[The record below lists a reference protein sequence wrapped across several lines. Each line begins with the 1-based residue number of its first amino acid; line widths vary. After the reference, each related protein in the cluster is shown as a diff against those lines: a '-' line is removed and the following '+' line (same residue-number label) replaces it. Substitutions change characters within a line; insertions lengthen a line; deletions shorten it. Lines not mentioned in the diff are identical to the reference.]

1 MEGEKNQR
9 SNKKLNLC
17 KKCKKLKKGKFCNK
31 CGSSLEEI
39 KNHDGESLSNTVA
52 DTDVKK
58 DGISAPEQKSCTE
71 INNSG
76 LDVVRNEENQSLPKN
91 TNQMNGEYS
100 SCSVDGSESFDGISV
115 SEQKMCIDLISSGL
129 DVVRSEENQTLSQ
142 NHNLKNDENNN
153 STVDRIENSDVS
165 EQKSCMEVNN
175 SGLDVVKSKEN
186 QSLPKNRNLMN
197 DEINN
202 SLADT
207 SESPDGISVPEQKSC
222 AEVKNSGLDVV
233 KSEENQSLSK
243 NNIIMNDG
251 KNSSSDDRLETSDG
265 ISAFEQK
272 TCIEVNT
279 SGLDFVRSEEN
290 QTLPQNHNLKN
301 DENNNSIVDRME
313 NSDGISVPE
322 QKPCMEVSNS
332 GLDEVKNKENQNL
345 SKNSN
350 PKNDENISF
359 SDNRSESSSDL
370 LHNKDNLSI
379 EHKSEIEAVKNEM
392 KNKTVSLDNSKNNIS
407 EVTQMCISPQDN
419 NYKEEHKNELPS
431 EGSSSCDR
439 SFGNKDNDQ
448 LAQHNLSFGGKKVD
462 TQCSESRS
470 SSCLNKKDTD
480 VNKPTKT
487 TMELRSTNKQ
497 KSDDTGSTHKASY
510 ADQAKKNLSNQEGVV
525 KYTVW
530 NSIIYIKFFYILQ
543 KRVENLGISF
553 GNDCLGGW
561 KGVGVKMIPLSNDS
575 EGVIYTGDLKIN
587 KECIQ
592 TPLEYKYVI
601 QGKQK
606 TWEFL
611 HLAGSLINSNRV
623 LKVSLDDIELG
634 LIYQV
639 DDCFLHENREN
650 NLGFISWVKSK
661 ILGNDDRFTLFQVL
675 FKRYLNLLNNNPDMD
690 IVHKTMFIRGL
701 YSGFYDAYTA
711 KNGDLSLWLKLDNH
725 FEPLRELLVYLE
737 GQVKKDSYNDIET
750 ISSNLSLLVIFYKN
764 DHLIKQINMNFL
776 CSAFNN
782 LSLENKNYDCDSL
795 STMLKEFFSPKYLS
809 MIKKSLESLLEYWFS
824 KSDFIN
830 NDMVHVWCYAVV
842 MVHILSEENKNYLK
856 LQDFD
861 KSNCGLPAYFIK
873 MQKRKLILETFNNLN
888 KIQISLK
895 KDRLLQRGLVYLM
908 EPQCFHYALNT
919 GYFNERLLINMITF
933 RLSSANQ
940 KELNE
945 FQNFLNGLMTNIP
958 KEEKKRAH
966 VVEAMFNMLLKV
978 FEKIKLANYS
988 FSFVS
993 IILNC
998 IETFTKS
1005 IDQKDTLLALHKETS
1020 KTLSTIKSI
1029 LPDYFVKWDDK
1040 EIIPTQLKLMQIL
1053 SRFQVNGK
1061 RYFQED
1067 LVNILQSKLRQTDNM
1082 LLFKFY
1088 CELDIKLYDEEI
1100 ASELS
1105 RYFFLTIDA
1114 LINQA
1119 DFLNLLPSVSQNYC
1133 TTLLTKYISNKWCD
1147 LQSTEDK
1154 LNFCLDWQPFKVFLQ
1169 VIKNVTNED
1178 AAQVIN
1184 DYISVMQNLCKN
1196 IEDGNIRISLFSYL
1210 SKKKITLF
1218 ELTKVFGFDTCENIE
1233 TYFAARVTQMN
1244 VFNRVCDTVKYTLQ
1258 MFKQV
1263 FPNIEMNKVVLEEKL
1278 QLSDILLKDVFKE
1291 MLNNDQFNEE
1301 ESEEEKIIYIHEND
1315 RVSYEKQADEE
1326 INDCDVANKELSE
1339 NVSNSDADN
1348 NELSDEEVSD
1358 NDVSN
1363 EELGDEE
1370 VSDNNVNNEELGDEE
1385 VSDNDVSNEESSD
1398 EDVSDNEISNEELS
1412 DEDVSDNDISNKES
1426 NDEDLSDKEVVNE
1439 ELSYEYIDQNLA
1451 DKELSDRDVT
1461 DDYIIEKEQVNYDIY
1476 HSILSHSKPSMASK
1490 KKSYNEIL
1498 VDKACDF
1505 FTVSRFWFNYSSE
1518 VMNHNLASNLLFQ
1531 KKLEFFLMSYSN
1543 STFDLHSDLLIRLVY
1558 IPINED
1564 LTAYVQSVLSCKISL
1579 SDLSTVIPNY
1589 KVEVYT
1595 EELKNISEYLH
1606 LNFSRD
1612 KFDRSMAKI
1621 KSVFLMKKYYDVASN
1636 AFQVKEQL
1644 KLKGDFSALQ
1654 CIMRPVNEFE
1664 ELEDVTSCE
1673 NNEFLF
1679 QTLTPTI
1686 NEIFK
1691 SISSCMLFFTWI
1703 SDNLKTPKEVKV
1715 FVEIMSTAAGETD
1728 YDVDRVK
1735 CFEACCLAF
1744 NDVIF
1749 NLNNKSGFKELLQTC
1764 QQIEEKMKNDP
1775 NIIKKLIDTN
1785 NNIEW
1790 FINAQKSQGSV
1801 ATKTIMEAQT
1811 ANRNGCFIIGNHG
1824 NNNGDFI
1831 VTKLS
1836 DVVKFEIR
1844 NSTEKVYTPKTYTL
1858 EEVNDLQSRLMLLGG
1873 DIGGTSSL
1881 DQQKEKDYFIEVVEV
1896 IMRLGH
1902 AYMMLCDAGDVNY
1915 INWKKTFLC
1924 NIESDKEN
1932 LLADLRIETEKIE
1945 KKLTEWNNIL
1955 KSIRSVNPVINHFT
1969 VRQCLFLQK
1978 HLYLL
1983 SKDSKYCNKLPS
1995 QFYSLLKF
2003 FGHDVTSS
2011 NIKNAFSLSHSL
2023 LGKNQSTKDDWKK
2036 VKSQSNFEEMTAI
2049 EIQNIVNLLQDEYDI
2064 SETVAWA
2071 AILNVFPY
2079 REGKAILWCNK
2090 QSPDDDQI
2098 IEFELEARKR
2108 YEQLVNLNNCDEV
2121 LSGNGN
2127 IIENETYIS
2136 LEELGCFFKEY
2147 IEIIKF
2153 QQAKR
2158 IIPKYINKDKPSL
2171 FILPRDEILY
2181 ALLNIYL
2188 YDSGSFPSSEEVLLC
2203 DNSVSIEE
2211 IELLILRAYHNKDGL
2226 YCLVIDDSLQY
2237 EVCEKA
2243 YNFLQETMKLENMS
2257 PLIVFCS
2264 SESQNESYFA
2274 TALENYKIKIPICIK
2289 RENICKKILDGLE
2302 KKLVDKNIGIH
2313 LNGSIYKAL
2322 VVQSKKSGMGKSFC
2336 VEKCGD
2342 QLSIQ
2347 LDSYYQRMPM
2357 VEKKASM
2364 VTIPVHGTTVNVNS
2378 IVEALLEFDE
2388 IPNLRFPRLYHFDI
2402 NPMVKEGLDSFLFNL
2417 VILGSLKT
2425 STGKLWRM
2433 NDNDTCIIEITIDHT
2448 EGHLHSDTSK
2458 SPEGVVINMLPFV
2471 TCLSPCEVLKSLSDQ
2486 TTLTQDLWYDTKEY
2500 LKSSTQRVCQ
2510 YLNIYDGKIVQ
2521 PQISQH
2527 RTPNSSEHRT
2537 VLSPSRRAISP
2548 IKKEVSRRYLSEA
2561 YIHQTLDNFVY
2572 NSSQPNMTLSDCLQ
2586 ILLKYCGV
2594 RDPCWSELRNFVHFF
2609 NSQLIDCENSVFTS
2623 AVCANDLRGFKHFVV
2638 KFLLEMSQDFSTH
2651 SLSYDTLVNNP
2662 FMVQLKRHWEH
2673 SLHPYLFFNQD
2684 HATMTF
2690 FGFNIDYRGNLFDPE
2705 TRLIIKENIMSPELY
2720 NDINRQMAGC
2730 LNTNYNDLKR
2740 KQKLELI
2747 CRVLGVPTFD
2757 PDPTYE
2763 LTVDNLKKIL
2773 AIHMRLRCII
2783 PVIMMGETGC
2793 GKTKLIKFMSALQ
2806 AGSPNIRNMLL
2817 VKVHGG
2823 VTHQDILMRIE
2834 QAKRLAKK
2842 NFDNYMI
2849 NTILFFDEA
2858 NTSDAIGLIKEIMV
2872 DKRAD
2877 GKPLGLAECG
2887 LEIIAACNPYRKHT
2901 RTMIEKLE
2909 SAGLGYH
2916 VKSPYEKIGDIPL
2929 RQLVYRVHPL
2939 PKSMVPLVWDFGQLN
2954 PETEKTYARQ
2964 IIMRYI
2970 KQKALPDEPIFFKLI
2985 INVLAESQVYMRKK
2999 EDECH
3004 FVSLRDVERVLM
3016 ATSWFYRKINILLHN
3031 MDSNISDMS
3040 EVEKMCLSLIYALH
3054 VCYIAKLED
3063 RDSYRKNISKYFKA
3077 SGFACDANRIKE
3089 EVYRLQK
3096 SFLKGIDLEENIAQ
3110 NEALCENVFMMV
3122 ICIELRIPLFVVGKP
3137 GSSKSLAKSIVQDSM
3152 QGKMSKSVLFKEFKQ
3167 IFMLSYQCSPLSTAE
3182 RIINTFRQCSRFQ
3195 VEKDL
3200 DTFASVVVLDE
3211 VGLAEDSPRM
3221 PLKAL
3226 HSLLEDGTDG
3236 SEDLTADGSEFKDKR
3251 VAFIGISNWSLDPAK
3266 MNRGIM
3272 LYRGQPS
3279 VDELVLTARDICSG
3293 DKVICGKIAMLFEPL
3308 TKGYFKVY
3316 EEQNECKVLIN
3327 CKKEE
3332 FFGLRDFYS
3341 LIKLVFC
3348 YARKLKDS
3356 PSISDI
3362 KYAVKRN
3369 FSGLQEVNT
3378 WKIFKSF
3385 LPQNLSKA
3393 ERTFDVLSM
3402 IKDSIADQCPCYVVR
3417 GKNAKRHCLSSRYLL
3432 LMTEDFSA
3440 LPIIDSLYEK
3450 EKYKSCII
3458 FGSSFPKDQEFT
3470 QVCRDINRIKI
3481 CMETGTKV
3489 VLLNMENLYESL
3501 YDALNQYYVSLGGE
3515 NYVDLGIGTHRV
3527 KCRVH
3532 EGFRLIVIADRAN
3545 VYNTFPIPLINRLEK
3560 HFLTLSNGMPPDK
3573 LKVVEKLKEWATHFS
3588 CVKSTTH
3595 EFRPSDSF
3603 IGYTEDTC
3611 ASIVLKLSKIYNDS
3625 VEIFE
3630 EGCKLLL
3637 KLATPDSLSRVM
3649 KSPLKNQFG
3658 FIQKIF
3664 YEQFHSSL
3672 ISFLYA
3678 ELGNEDSKFMQVTTF
3693 SKLLSPI
3700 QKESLTLE
3708 LIGFKVEMAS
3718 LMQFETERLFREFI
3732 RVSFNSADS
3741 NERTLII
3748 IQVNN
3753 AQERKKLIACA
3764 QYICKEMREQFKV
3777 KKISILFILQLNYKS
3792 NCLNLL
3798 SSLSFW
3804 DCSHI
3809 DELCCS
3815 NMPSFIKH
3823 TGKSL
3828 YDIFCN
3834 VDGEEKS
3841 KLIGLII
3848 GSIQMTTRQISER
3861 KKLSVDEVSER
3872 INKITA
3878 LLKSQPQD
3886 MEYLFVTTIM
3896 ELIQSN
3902 LKKEENN
3909 ILPDYIN
3916 NWVQYEAVEQKYIKN
3931 YGTFQQALCYYVE
3944 DRIVPILS
3952 SIISNIDSFGNL
3964 SILFKQPSYTD
3975 LWLNIFSKTN
3985 CSSIQVYNESEV
3997 SFQCKFPF
4005 SNRLCHEI
4013 ELVIKN
4019 VVQPDDNFNKH
4030 DYKLIYDT
4038 LSSLPMASL
4047 TLGLSK
4053 SNVDDYI
4060 YDLVRLLFP
4069 YQTERSYE
4077 VLAFGL
4083 VFFGKNVVTARS
4095 KFFSSLK
4102 TVGDLD
4108 NSIYDITAIHIVL
4121 NTRVIQERIGNM
4133 ALILRNH
4140 PEISDM
4146 ISLNSPIDIDI
4157 LILEK
4162 LVSIVNRLEMSPFSM
4177 NKIKHLHFL
4186 IQNILDIKFEGC
4198 GSLTTRKISEIR
4210 VQWCKLRICERF
4222 SEFVFHPSSCFCS
4235 HQTGLLHL
4243 FKKSLDKLD
4252 DDMLTKDSWATVEN
4266 FLKEDA
4272 INFCSDFNDNLI
4284 YRDLNKC
4291 MTCDGISDGKDI
4303 EILLPCC
4310 KRNFTLCIH
4319 RILFKTNKCP
4329 SCNEVFEKE
4338 VIFKESLQRRHM
4350 IFEREEFKKRCNSFY
4365 AEVVT
4370 EFYFARRN
4378 FNLIESDVSKKIL
4391 EFVFSAPATSNLLS
4405 DISNVDSTSIIC
4417 SYLLQQLIQRS
4428 YNDVESYLQE
4438 HIQRLFDNENK
4449 SQLLS
4454 AATFFVY
4461 CFEDKLQL
4469 EHFVLK
4475 KNSIINASFLDAV
4488 SEGLHDIHDLEEK
4501 FTLDS
4506 SNTNPKFLESIASAR
4521 LFLGYSADILYSW
4534 FAKENK
4540 DMQLKKNF
4548 NSFFATLGKFLI
4560 KYKNTSM
4567 HIYVLKQIVRKNGVE
4582 SLKKI
4587 LMEVDAD
4594 WLVFEEKENYIE
4606 SYDKLLI
4613 YGENYKNLYNSLV
4626 TKVLEDDQSGLSQLE
4641 TDIEKTNSETMLWLA
4656 IPKAIQNLHKF
4667 HDNIISRVQHRS
4679 QIQICQS
4686 LLNNFKSYEQFS
4698 DILYHFWVVV
4708 NSGRPAVELFSLL
4721 VMDPQKVKNW
4731 FFPAMPSDTFAE
4743 VFDLNKTDKFSSFA
4757 FYTCPQGHP
4766 YAITECG
4773 RPWVTDKCPTCFLPI
4788 GGKSHRPVDG
4798 NQAVASRNDS
4808 TKPGHCLG
4816 LSSERSTFSIPQRG
4830 LTPASAT
4837 LQTLLINLSLFI
4849 STLLG
4854 NEKEVS
4860 ELVYPRVSTL
4870 QLKTFF
4876 LAHLEKDFVLLSNII
4891 AKNDDETNTVLHLLF
4906 KYLLDCDL
4914 QDQLLELRDKASRNQ
4929 FENTFHQAVVQP
4941 FFCTLN
4947 DQFESYNKCLLTDQ
4961 CITNSPLMRH
4971 IYEIDDKDNN
4981 KDSSMTL
4988 KNPQLWFYRQ
4998 SVSIES
5004 LKNFVQLKINAGAA
5018 KDIPI
5023 LLMILEQES
5032 ILNAIKDLSSILE
5045 LQIFLQHEFNYK
5057 LDKQTAVDKNV
5068 KQFLTEFPKENQG
5081 LLQKLFKCF
5090 IKAWNESRVHFTAR
5104 QMKLDHNLHSI
5115 KLDLNSKL
5123 AYFISSSSDHG
5134 LCAAMLM
5141 DFLAFKQNELLL
5153 ECQLINSIHVFQ
5165 QVHISKLKKNDIIS
5179 YERERDL
5186 LPLVY
5191 KHCEYSLDVV
5201 GSPKIEY
5208 NLDAIQKHLFEKVIF
5223 GKSIIN
5229 IEIIQFLFRDGLKS
5243 LNFPSLR
5250 SNVKQTDV
5258 PYSEQQSMLEEFN
5271 NITDISKAL
5280 RAVETAIGILAYTG
5294 GDPNM
5299 FYRKYLQDILRM
5311 DECEYLSNGKMQN
5324 FIRLT
5329 HLHSVWLMLTRERAC
5344 RIYTSKQQVPFQIN
5358 EFFMVEDL
5366 DDQVIEKQ
5374 KKKFR
5379 QFDTIE
5385 ILSLVTEYIV
5395 LELPLRKE
5403 LDATMMLAE
5412 AFQIYGYG
5420 SSAVDQINEEFQLK
5434 HIYMFWKMVAS
5445 LV

>member
-9 SNKKLNLC
+9 ANKKLCKSLC
-17 KKCKKLKKGKFCNK
+17 KKCNKFKKGKFCNK
-31 CGSSLEEI
+31 CGSALEEI
-39 KNHDGESLSNTVA
+39 KNNDGESLSNTVA

-58 DGISAPEQKSCTE
+58 DGISAPEIKSCLEINNSGLDVVRNEGNQSLPENSNQMNEENNSSSVNGPESFDGIYVSEQKSCVE
-71 INNSG
+71 VNNSGLDVVISKENQSLPKNRNLMNDENNNSLADRSESFNGISVHEKKSCAEVKNSG

-91 TNQMNGEYS
+91 NNIM
-100 SCSVDGSESFDGISV
+100 
-115 SEQKMCIDLISSGL
+115 
-129 DVVRSEENQTLSQ
+129 
-142 NHNLKNDENNN
+142 NDENN
-153 STVDRIENSDVS
+153 
-165 EQKSCMEVNN
+165 
-175 SGLDVVKSKEN
+175 
-186 QSLPKNRNLMN
+186 
-197 DEINN
+197 
-202 SLADT
+202 
-207 SESPDGISVPEQKSC
+207 
-222 AEVKNSGLDVV
+222 
-233 KSEENQSLSK
+233 
-243 NNIIMNDG
+243 
-251 KNSSSDDRLETSDG
+251 SSSVDRLETSDG
-265 ISAFEQK
+265 F
-272 TCIEVNT
+272 
-279 SGLDFVRSEEN
+279 
-290 QTLPQNHNLKN
+290 
-301 DENNNSIVDRME
+301 
-313 NSDGISVPE
+313 SVPE
-322 QKPCMEVSNS
+322 QNSCMEVSNS
-332 GLDEVKNKENQNL
+332 GLDEVKNKENENL
-345 SKNSN
+345 SNYSN
-350 PKNDENISF
+350 LKKAENNIS
-359 SDNRSESSSDL
+359 SVNRSESSSDL

-379 EHKSEIEAVKNEM
+379 EHKSEIETVKNKI
-392 KNKTVSLDNSKNNIS
+392 KNKTVALDNSKNNSS
-407 EVTQMCISPQDN
+407 EVTQMCVPPQDFN
-419 NYKEEHKNELPS
+419 NKQEDKNELPS

-470 SSCLNKKDTD
+470 SSCSNKKDTD
-480 VNKPTKT
+480 VNDEQTCNLSKKPTKT

-497 KSDDTGSTHKASY
+497 KSDDIDHPHKVSY
-510 ADQAKKNLSNQEGVV
+510 ADQVKKNPLNQEGLV
-525 KYTVW
+525 KNTVL
-530 NSIIYIKFFYILQ
+530 NSIIWIKFFYISQ

-553 GNDCLGGW
+553 GHDCLGGW
-561 KGVGVKMIPLSNDS
+561 RGIGVHMKPLSNDS
-575 EGVIYTGDLKIN
+575 EGVIYSGDLNIN

-623 LKVSLDDIELG
+623 LKVSLDDMELG
-634 LIYQV
+634 LFYQV
-639 DDCFLHENREN
+639 DDCFLHESREN
-650 NLGFISWVKSK
+650 NLGLISWVKSK
-661 ILGNDDRFTLFQVL
+661 ILGNDDRYNLFQVL
-675 FKRYLNLLNNNPDMD
+675 FKRYLNLLNNNPDFN
-690 IVHKTMFIRGL
+690 IVQKTIFIRGL

-711 KNGDLSLWLKLDNH
+711 KNGVLSPWLKLDNH
-725 FEPLRELLVYLE
+725 FEPLRELLSYLE
-737 GQVKKDSYNDIET
+737 GEVKKDSYYGIET
-750 ISSNLSLLVIFYKN
+750 INSSLSLLVIFYKN
-764 DHLIKQINMNFL
+764 DRFMKQTNMNFL
-776 CSAFNN
+776 CSAFNT
-782 LSLENKNYDCDSL
+782 LSLENKSHDCDSL
-795 STMLKEFFSPKYLS
+795 LAMLKCFFSPKYLS

-824 KSDFIN
+824 KSDVIN
-830 NDMVHVWCYAVV
+830 NYMVHVWCYPVV
-842 MVHILSEENKNYLK
+842 MIHILSEENKNNLK

-861 KSNCGLPAYFIK
+861 KSNCGLPAYIIN
-873 MQKRKLILETFNNLN
+873 MQKRKLILEIFNNLD
-888 KIQISLK
+888 KIQNSLK

-908 EPQCFHYALNT
+908 EPQHFHYALNT
-919 GYFNERLLINMITF
+919 GYFKERLLVNMVTF
-933 RLSSANQ
+933 RLSSASQ

-945 FQNFLNGLMTNIP
+945 FQKFLSGLMTIIP
-958 KEEKKRAH
+958 KKEKKRAH
-966 VVEAMFNMLLKV
+966 VVEALFYMLLKV
-978 FEKIKLANYS
+978 FEKIRLPDYS
-988 FSFVS
+988 FNFVS

-998 IETFTKS
+998 IETFYKS
-1005 IDQKDTLLALHKETS
+1005 IDQKDTLQALHKETS

-1029 LPDYFVKWDDK
+1029 LPDYFVEWDDK
-1040 EIIPTQLKLMQIL
+1040 EIIATQLKLMQIL
-1053 SRFQVNGK
+1053 SRFQVDGK
-1061 RYFQED
+1061 RYFQGA
-1067 LVNILQSKLRQTDNM
+1067 LVNILQTKLKQSDKM
-1082 LLFKFY
+1082 QLFKFY
-1088 CELDIKLYDEEI
+1088 CELDIKLYNEEI
-1100 ASELS
+1100 TSELNS
-1105 RYFFLTIDA
+1105 YFFLTIDA

-1119 DFLNLLPSVSQNYC
+1119 NFLNLLPSVSQSYC
-1133 TTLLTKYISNKWCD
+1133 TTLLTKYVSNKWCD
-1147 LQSTEDK
+1147 LQSKEDK
-1154 LNFCLDWQPFKVFLQ
+1154 LKFCLDWEPFKVFLQ

-1184 DYISVMQNLCKN
+1184 DYISVMQSLHKN

-1210 SKKKITLF
+1210 FKKKMTLF

-1233 TYFAARVTQMN
+1233 TCFAARVIQMN

-1263 FPNIEMNKVVLEEKL
+1263 FPDLEINKAVLEEKL
-1278 QLSDILLKDVFKE
+1278 HLSDILLKDVFKE
-1291 MLNNDQFNEE
+1291 LLNNEQYNEE
-1301 ESEEEKIIYIHEND
+1301 ESEEEKIIYINEND
-1315 RVSYEKQADEE
+1315 GGSDEKQADEE
-1326 INDCDVANKELSE
+1326 INCCDVASKELSSK
-1339 NVSNSDADN
+1339 NVSNSNADN
-1348 NELSDEEVSD
+1348 N
-1358 NDVSN
+1358 
-1363 EELGDEE
+1363 ELGDEE
-1370 VSDNNVNNEELGDEE
+1370 VSDNDVCNEELGDEE
-1385 VSDNDVSNEESSD
+1385 VSDNDASNEELSHEEVSDNGVSNEELSD
-1398 EDVSDNEISNEELS
+1398 QDVSDNDISNEELSDKDASDNDIRNEELS

-1426 NDEDLSDKEVVNE
+1426 SDEDVSDREIVNE
-1439 ELSYEYIDQNLA
+1439 ELSYEYSDQNLA
-1451 DKELSDRDVT
+1451 DKKLSDQYVT
-1461 DDYIIEKEQVNYDIY
+1461 DDYINEKEQVNYDIC
-1476 HSILSHSKPSMASK
+1476 HSKTSHCKPNMISK
-1490 KKSYNEIL
+1490 KKSYNEVL
-1498 VDKACDF
+1498 VDKACEF
-1505 FTVSRFWFNYSSE
+1505 FTVSHFWFNYSSE
-1518 VMNHNLASNLLFQ
+1518 VMDHNLASNILF
-1531 KKLEFFLMSYSN
+1531 KKLLLKSYLYL
-1543 STFDLHSDLLIRLVY
+1543 TFDLHSDLLIRYVY
-1558 IPINED
+1558 IPLNKDINK
-1564 LTAYVQSVLSCKISL
+1564 YVLSVLSCKISL
-1579 SDLSTVIPNY
+1579 SDLCTIFPNY
-1589 KVEVYT
+1589 KVEEYT
-1595 EELKNISEYLH
+1595 DELKNISEYLH

-1612 KFDRSMAKI
+1612 KFDRSLSKI

-1636 AFQVKEQL
+1636 AFQVKELL

-1654 CIMRPVNEFE
+1654 CIMRPINEFE
-1664 ELEDVTSCE
+1664 ELKDVTSCE
-1673 NNEFLF
+1673 NNEILF
-1679 QTLTPTI
+1679 QALTPTV

-1749 NLNNKSGFKELLQTC
+1749 NLNNKSGFEELLQTC
-1764 QQIEEKMKNDP
+1764 QQIENKMKNDP
-1775 NIIKKLIDTN
+1775 NLIKKLIDTN
-1785 NNIEW
+1785 NNLEW

-1801 ATKTIMEAQT
+1801 ATKTIMEAKT
-1811 ANRNGCFIIGNHG
+1811 ANRNGCFVIGNHG
-1824 NNNGDFI
+1824 NNNDDFI

-1844 NSTEKVYTPKTYTL
+1844 NFTEKVHTPKTYTL

-1873 DIGGTSSL
+1873 YIGGTSSL

-1983 SKDSKYCNKLPS
+1983 SKDSKYSNKLPS

-2003 FGHDVTSS
+2003 FDHDVTST

-2023 LGKNQSTKDDWKK
+2023 LGRNQSAKDDWKK
-2036 VKSQSNFEEMTAI
+2036 VKSQSNFEELTAV

-2098 IEFELEARKR
+2098 IEFELDARKR
-2108 YEQLVNLNNCDEV
+2108 YEQLLNLNICDEV
-2121 LSGNGN
+2121 FSGNGN

-2147 IEIIKF
+2147 IDITKF
-2153 QQAKR
+2153 QQIKR
-2158 IIPKYINKDKPSL
+2158 IIPKYINEDKPSL

-2181 ALLNIYL
+2181 ALLDIYI

-2226 YCLVIDDSLQY
+2226 YCLVIDDNLQY

-2243 YNFLQETMKLENMS
+2243 YNFLQEIMKLENMS
-2257 PLIVFCS
+2257 PIIVFCS
-2264 SESQNESYFA
+2264 SESQNESYFV
-2274 TALENYKIKIPICIK
+2274 TALESYKLKIPSSIK
-2289 RENICKKILDGLE
+2289 KENICIKILDGLE
-2302 KKLVDKNIGIH
+2302 KKLVDKKIGIH

-2336 VEKCGD
+2336 AEKCGD
-2342 QLSIQ
+2342 QLLTQ
-2347 LDSYYQRMPM
+2347 LDSYYQRLPM

-2425 STGKLWRM
+2425 STGKQWRM
-2433 NDNDTCIIEITIDHT
+2433 NDSDTCIIEITIDHT
-2448 EGHLHSDTSK
+2448 EGHPNSDTKK
-2458 SPEGVVINMLPFV
+2458 SSEGVVINMLPFV
-2471 TCLSPCEVLKSLSDQ
+2471 TCISPSDVLKFLSDQ
-2486 TTLTQDLWYDTKEY
+2486 TLYLTKGLWYDTKEY
-2500 LKSSTQRVCQ
+2500 LKSSIQRVCQ

-2521 PQISQH
+2521 PQNSQ
-2527 RTPNSSEHRT
+2527 HRT
-2537 VLSPSRRAISP
+2537 VLSPSRRTITP
-2548 IKKEVSRRYLSEA
+2548 IKKEVSRRYLSET
-2561 YIHQTLDNFVY
+2561 YICQTLDNFVY

-2594 RDPCWSELRNFVHFF
+2594 NDPCWSELRNFVHFF

-2623 AVCANDLRGFKHFVV
+2623 AVCASDLRGFKHFVV

-2651 SLSYDTLVNNP
+2651 SLSYGTSVNNP
-2662 FMVQLKRHWEH
+2662 FMVQLKRYWEH

-2705 TRLIIKENIMSPELY
+2705 TGYIIKENIMSPELY
-2720 NDINRQMAGC
+2720 TDINRQMAGC
-2730 LNTNYNDLKR
+2730 LNTNYNDLRR
-2740 KQKLELI
+2740 KKKLELI
-2747 CRVLGVPTFD
+2747 CQVLGVPTFD

-2793 GKTKLIKFMSALQ
+2793 GKTKLIKFMSALR

-2823 VTHQDILMRIE
+2823 VTHQDILTRIE
-2834 QAKRLAKK
+2834 QAKGLAKK

-2901 RTMIEKLE
+2901 GTMIEKLE

-2939 PKSMVPLVWDFGQLN
+2939 PKSMVPLIWDFGQLN
-2954 PETEKTYARQ
+2954 PETEKTYAKQ
-2964 IIMRYI
+2964 IIKRYI
-2970 KQKALPDEPIFFKLI
+2970 KQKALPDEPMFFKLI

-3016 ATSWFYRKINILLHN
+3016 ATSWFYRKINILLRN
-3031 MDSNISDMS
+3031 MDSNMSDMS
-3040 EVEKMCLSLIYALH
+3040 EFEKMCLSLVYALH

-3063 RDSYRKNISKYFKA
+3063 RDSYRKNISKYFEA
-3077 SGFACDANRIKE
+3077 SSFACDANRIKE

-3182 RIINTFRQCSRFQ
+3182 RIISTFRQCSRFQ

-3272 LYRGQPS
+3272 LYRGQPN

-3362 KYAVKRN
+3362 KYAVQRN

-3417 GKNAKRHCLSSRYLL
+3417 GENAKRHCLSSRYLL

-3440 LPIIDSLYEK
+3440 LPIIDNLYEK

-3481 CMETGTKV
+3481 CMETGTKII
-3489 VLLNMENLYESL
+3489 LLNMENLYESL

-3611 ASIVLKLSKIYNDS
+3611 ASIVLKLSQIYNDS

-3649 KSPLKNQFG
+3649 KSPLKYQFG
-3658 FIQKIF
+3658 YIQKIF
-3664 YEQFHSSL
+3664 YEQFHYSL

-3678 ELGNEDSKFMQVTTF
+3678 ELGNEESKFMQVTTF

-3700 QKESLTLE
+3700 QKESLTEE
-3708 LIGFKVEMAS
+3708 LFGFKVEMAS
-3718 LMQFETERLFREFI
+3718 LMQFETERSFREFI
-3732 RVSFNSADS
+3732 RVLFNSADS

-3916 NWVQYEAVEQKYIKN
+3916 NWVQYEALEQKYIKN

-3964 SILFKQPSYTD
+3964 SILFKQSSYRD
-3975 LWLNIFSKTN
+3975 LWLNIFSKTS
-3985 CSSIQVYNESEV
+3985 CSSIQVYNESEA

-4019 VVQPDDNFNKH
+4019 VIQPDNNFNKH

-4083 VFFGKNVVTARS
+4083 VFFGKNVITARS
-4095 KFFSSLK
+4095 KFSSSLK
-4102 TVGDLD
+4102 TISDLD
-4108 NSIYDITAIHIVL
+4108 KSIYDITAIHIVL
-4121 NTRVIQERIGNM
+4121 NTRVTKERIENM

-4140 PEISDM
+4140 PEISDV

-4157 LILEK
+4157 HILEK
-4162 LVSIVNRLEMSPFSM
+4162 LVSIVNCLEISPFSM

-4186 IQNILDIKFEGC
+4186 IQSILDIKFEGC
-4198 GSLTTRKISEIR
+4198 GSLTIKKISEIR

-4235 HQTGLLHL
+4235 HQTSLLLL
-4243 FKKSLDKLD
+4243 FKKSLDTLD
-4252 DDMLTKDSWATVEN
+4252 DDMLTKDSWATVES

-4284 YRDLNKC
+4284 YKDLNEC
-4291 MTCDGISDGKDI
+4291 ITCISDGKDI
-4303 EILLPCC
+4303 EVLLPCC
-4310 KRNFTLCIH
+4310 KRNFTSCIH

-4329 SCNEVFEKE
+4329 SCNKVFEKE
-4338 VIFKESLQRRHM
+4338 VIFKESLQQRH
-4350 IFEREEFKKRCNSFY
+4350 IFFEREEFKKRCNSFY

-4428 YNDVESYLQE
+4428 YKDVESYLQE

-4469 EHFVLK
+4469 EHSVLK
-4475 KNSIINASFLDAV
+4475 KTSIINAPFLDAV
-4488 SEGLHDIHDLEEK
+4488 SEGLHDIYDLEEK

-4540 DMQLKKNF
+4540 DAQLKKNF

-4594 WLVFEEKENYIE
+4594 WLVFEEKENDIE

-4613 YGENYKNLYNSLV
+4613 YGENYKNLYNRLV
-4626 TKVLEDDQSGLSQLE
+4626 SKILEDDQSGLSQLE
-4641 TDIEKTNSETMLWLA
+4641 TDIEKTNSQTMLWLA
-4656 IPKAIQNLHKF
+4656 VPKAVQNLRKF

-4708 NSGRPAVELFSLL
+4708 NSGRPVVQLFSLL
-4721 VMDPQKVKNW
+4721 VMEPWKVKNW
-4731 FFPAMPSDTFAE
+4731 FFPAMPSDAFAE
-4743 VFDLNKTDKFSSFA
+4743 VFDLNKTDKSSSFA

-4773 RPWVTDKCPTCFLPI
+4773 RPWVTEKCPTCFLPI
-4788 GGKSHRPVDG
+4788 GGRSHRPVDG
-4798 NQAVASRNDS
+4798 NQAVTSRNDS

-4816 LSSERSTFSIPQRG
+4816 LSSERSAFSIPQRG

-4837 LQTLLINLSLFI
+4837 LQTLLINLSLFV

-4854 NEKEVS
+4854 NEKEIS

-4876 LAHLEKDFVLLSNII
+4876 LKHLEKDFNLLSNII
-4891 AKNDDETNTVLHLLF
+4891 AKSDDETNTVLHLLF

-4914 QDQLLELRDKASRNQ
+4914 QDQLFELRDKASRNQ

-4947 DQFESYNKCLLTDQ
+4947 DQLESYNKCLLTDQ

-4971 IYEIDDKDNN
+4971 IYEIDDRDNN
-4981 KDSSMTL
+4981 EDSSVTL

-4998 SVSIES
+4998 SVSIEG
-5004 LKNFVQLKINAGAA
+5004 LKDFVQLKVNAGAA

-5045 LQIFLQHEFNYK
+5045 LQMFLQHEFNYK

-5068 KQFLTEFPKENQG
+5068 KQFLNEFPNENQG

-5090 IKAWNESRVHFTAR
+5090 IKAWNESRIHFTAR

-5134 LCAAMLM
+5134 LCAAMLI

-5153 ECQLINSIHVFQ
+5153 ECQSINSIHVFQ
-5165 QVHISKLKKNDIIS
+5165 QVHISKLKKSDIIS

-5243 LNFPSLR
+5243 LNFPLLR
-5250 SNVKQTDV
+5250 NNVKQTDV
-5258 PYSEQQSMLEEFN
+5258 PYSEQQSILEEFN

-5299 FYRKYLQDILRM
+5299 FYRKYLIDILRM
-5311 DECEYLSNGKMQN
+5311 DEYEYLSNGKMQN

-5366 DDQVIEKQ
+5366 DDQVMEKQ

-5379 QFDTIE
+5379 HVDTIE
-5385 ILSLVTEYIV
+5385 LLSLVTEYIV

-5403 LDATMMLAE
+5403 LDSTMILTE

-5420 SSAVDQINEEFQLK
+5420 SSAVDQIIEEFQLK

-5445 LV
+5445 FV